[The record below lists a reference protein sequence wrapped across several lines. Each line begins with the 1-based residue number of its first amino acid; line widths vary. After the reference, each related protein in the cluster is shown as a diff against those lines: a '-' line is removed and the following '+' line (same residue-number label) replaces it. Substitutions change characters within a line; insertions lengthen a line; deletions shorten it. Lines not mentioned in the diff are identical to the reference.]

1 MAVYEHTYK
10 QYLGKLTPEWSR
22 FLVIPRHAFRDVFK
36 SKLFIAFYV
45 FCFLPLL
52 FEAILIYLH
61 HNVSAIEILKSMRI
75 VNSIRELIPIDAS
88 FFQFFVNFQATLA
101 FFVTLLVGPPL
112 VARDLRNNALPLYLC
127 RPFSRTDYVLGKMS
141 VLLILLSAMTWVP
154 QLLLFLFQSYLEG
167 AGWFLSNLSLAS
179 AIFIGSVVWILLLAL
194 LSQAVSALVKWRVIA
209 SGALLGIFFIPSV
222 FGEIVNQLFQTRW
235 GSIISLS
242 ALIRNVTAGLFGT
255 FVQASTHIT
264 DWDGRVGREIILNE
278 PPLWASWFALFVVCA
293 ICLALL
299 SRKVKAY
306 EVVR

>member
-36 SKLFIAFYV
+36 SKLFTAFFV
-45 FCFLPLL
+45 VCFIPLL
-52 FEAILIYLH
+52 IEAILVYLH
-61 HNVSAIEILKSMRI
+61 HNVNALAILKVDVRQL
-75 VNSIRELIPIDAS
+75 VPIDAF
-88 FFQFFVNFQATLA
+88 FFQTFVNLQGTFA

-127 RPFSRTDYVLGKMS
+127 RPFSRTEYVLGKMS
-141 VLLILLSAMTWVP
+141 VLLILLSAITWVP

-167 AGWFLSNLSLAS
+167 ASWFVDNLSIAS

-209 SGALLGIFFIPSV
+209 SAALLGIFFIPSV
-222 FGEIVNQLFQTRW
+222 FGEVTNQIFLTRW
-235 GSIISLS
+235 GNIISLG
-242 ALIRNVTAGLFGT
+242 ALIKNVTAGLFGT
-255 FVQASTHIT
+255 FVRASGHVTA
-264 DWDGRVGREIILNE
+264 WDGRVGREIILNE
-278 PPLWASWFALFVVCA
+278 PPLWASWSALFVVCA

-306 EVVR
+306 EVVK